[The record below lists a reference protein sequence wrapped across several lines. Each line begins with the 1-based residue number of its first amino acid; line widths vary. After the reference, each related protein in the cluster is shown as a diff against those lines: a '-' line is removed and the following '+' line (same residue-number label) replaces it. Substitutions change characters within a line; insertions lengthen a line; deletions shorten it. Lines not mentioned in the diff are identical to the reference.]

1 MKCSQPWGRV
11 EQSQSFPAPA
21 LAEERPRQGGPKVA
35 LGLRRRLLG
44 GGEVQTAPR
53 PPPRAALGAAPD
65 APLALAIALIP
76 WWCTSHRSSQVAR
89 ASGGAGLKKHRKIS
103 RHRAV
108 TSGSS
113 PRWPPKTQG
122 SERQQLGG
130 FGGGPANR
138 AQRRPKSSHK
148 SPGKVDVTNVAV
160 ASRTRSG
167 AGQFR
172 GSEEQARF
180 FEAQAAIPVEVSPAP
195 DVEELGESWG
205 NVLHERLEQNL
216 VSQGLLR
223 PTASQSWA
231 VPLLLNGKD
240 AWFAGMLAQPS
251 ECLLL

>member
-1 MKCSQPWGRV
+1 MCSFYD
-11 EQSQSFPAPA
+11 E
-21 LAEERPRQGGPKVA
+21 
-35 LGLRRRLLG
+35 
-44 GGEVQTAPR
+44 
-53 PPPRAALGAAPD
+53 D

-76 WWCTSHRSSQVAR
+76 WWCSSHRPSQVAR
-89 ASGGAGLKKHRKIS
+89 ASGGVGLKKHRKIS
-103 RHRAV
+103 RHGAV

-122 SERQQLGG
+122 SERQLGG
-130 FGGGPANR
+130 FGGGPAKS

-148 SPGKVDVTNVAV
+148 SPRKVGVTKVVV
-160 ASRTRSG
+160 ASRARSG
-167 AGQFR
+167 SGQFR
-172 GSEEQARF
+172 GSKEQARF

-205 NVLHERLEQNL
+205 NALHERLEQNL

-240 AWFAGMLAQPS
+240 ALSAGMLAHACAAEP
-251 ECLLL
+251 L